1 MCSRCC
7 CDEPE
12 FAHGRHREGR
22 RHFGPPPWAS
32 RGGWGSEG
40 GPRFGWPFAGPTKA
54 ERKGWLETFKQHLEE
69 RLADVN
75 EELEKL

>member
-1 MCSRCC
+1 MRGRCC

-12 FAHGRHREGR
+12 FAYWRHWEGR
-22 RHFGPPPWAS
+22 RHFGPPPWAPRWGWE
-32 RGGWGSEG
+32 RGQG
-40 GPRFGWPFAGPTKA
+40 FGWPFAGPTKA
-54 ERKGWLETFKQHLEE
+54 ERKEWLKAFKQHLEE